1 MRKILTFMRSLL
13 HNLIIGVDQL
23 VNAMM
28 LGDPDETIS
37 SRAGRVW
44 PETWWSKLIDTI
56 MFWQTDHCHKA
67 IEKDEGK
74 HDLLFPLINKKSSI

>member
-1 MRKILTFMRSLL
+1 MKTLKKVRMFLVNVLL
-13 HNLIIGVDQL
+13 AIDQL
-23 VNAMM
+23 GNVIM

-44 PETWWSKLIDTI
+44 PNTWWSKFIDRL

-67 IEKDEGK
+67 IEKGEGK
-74 HDLLFPLINKKSSI
+74 RDILFPVK